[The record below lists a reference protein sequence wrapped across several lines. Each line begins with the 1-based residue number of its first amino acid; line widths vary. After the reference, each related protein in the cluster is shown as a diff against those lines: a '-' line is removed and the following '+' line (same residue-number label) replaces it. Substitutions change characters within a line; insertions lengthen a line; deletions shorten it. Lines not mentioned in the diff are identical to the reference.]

1 MKGLPRRLCRESGV
15 TLLELMISV
24 GLMTVILSGVAALL
38 IRNSA
43 INRTQQLTSETQSN
57 ARNSLS
63 IIVQALRS
71 SGWDPR
77 ETDFAPI
84 VVDPDLGD
92 TISIV
97 TINSDFSG
105 DGDIDDPDEA
115 ISIRH
120 TNGRIEWRKSS
131 TDSYTILAV
140 DVSNDADADGT
151 AEAMFVYDDP
161 SDPTR
166 VTVQITTVSPIPD
179 PISGGLVRHTV
190 SSNVV
195 LRNKL

>member
-1 MKGLPRRLCRESGV
+1 MSVVPRRLRREAGV
-15 TLLELMISV
+15 TLLELLVSV
-24 GLMTVILSGVAALL
+24 GLVSVILSGVAALL

-43 INRTQQLTSETQSN
+43 INRTQQLVSETQSN

-63 IIVQALRS
+63 IVVQALRS

-77 ETDFAPI
+77 ETDFAPV

-92 TISIV
+92 TVSIV

-120 TNGRIEWRKSS
+120 TSGRIEWRKSA

-140 DVSNDADADGT
+140 DVSNDADGDGT
-151 AEAMFVYDDP
+151 VEPMFAYDDP

-179 PISGGLVRHTV
+179 PISGSLVRHTV

>member
-1 MKGLPRRLCRESGV
+1 MSVASCRLRRQAGV
-15 TLLELMISV
+15 TLLELLVSV
-24 GLMTVILSGVAALL
+24 GLVSVILSGVAALL

-43 INRTQQLTSETQSN
+43 INRTQQLASEAQAN

-77 ETDFAPI
+77 DTDFAPVI
-84 VVDPDLGD
+84 VDPDLGD
-92 TISIV
+92 SVSIATV
-97 TINSDFSG
+97 NSDFNG

-120 TNGRIEWRKSS
+120 TNGRIEWRKSAA
-131 TDSYTILAV
+131 DPYTILAV
-140 DVSNDADADGT
+140 DVSNDADGDGT
-151 AEAMFVYDDP
+151 VEPMFVYDDP
-161 SDPTR
+161 SNPTR

-179 PISGGLVRHTV
+179 PISGTLVRHTV
-190 SSNVV
+190 STNVV
-195 LRNKL
+195 LRNRL